1 MLKVD
6 FMINYKPYGDSGLL
20 IEIGNEISEEINNKV
35 LTFTN
40 LIENEL
46 GSIIVE
52 TIPAY
57 NSVLIIYDPLEID
70 YENLISKV
78 KVLEKNISNINKV
91 QNRIIHIPTTYG
103 GEYGEDLKIVAEY
116 NDLTEEEV
124 IDIHSGTLYKVYML
138 GFTPGFPYLGGMS
151 KKIATPRKKTP
162 RKRIEKGSVGIGGNQ
177 TGIYSTNS
185 PGGWQIIGRSPLE
198 LFDIKKSKSLINP
211 GDFLKFESVVEE
223 EYFRIKNLVEKGL
236 YKIKTSISE
245 DNF

>member
-1 MLKVD
+1 
-6 FMINYKPYGDSGLL
+6 MINYKPYGDSGLL

-78 KVLEKNISNINKV
+78 KVLEENISDINKV
-91 QNRIIHIPTTYG
+91 QNRIILIPTTYG
-103 GEYGEDLKIVAEY
+103 GEYGEDLKVVAEY

-124 IDIHSGTLYKVYML
+124 IDIHSGTLYRVYML

-151 KKIATPRKKTP
+151 KKIETPRKKTP
-162 RKRIEKGSVGIGGNQ
+162 RKRIEKGSVGIGGKQ

-211 GDFLKFESVVEE
+211 GDFLKFES
-223 EYFRIKNLVEKGL
+223 
-236 YKIKTSISE
+236 
-245 DNF
+245 

>member
-1 MLKVD
+1 
-6 FMINYKPYGDSGLL
+6 MINYKPYGDSGLL
-20 IEIGNEISEEINNKV
+20 IEIGNEISDEINDKV

-46 GSIIVE
+46 GSSIVE

-57 NSVLIIYDPLEID
+57 NSVLIIYDTLELNYD
-70 YENLISKV
+70 DLLSKV
-78 KVLEKNISNINKV
+78 KSLEENISVINKSK
-91 QNRIIHIPTTYG
+91 NRIVHIPTVYG
-103 GEYGEDLKIVAEY
+103 GEYGEDLKIVADY
-116 NDLTEEEV
+116 NGLRKEEV
-124 IDIHSGTLYKVYML
+124 IDIHSSTLYRVYML

-162 RKRIEKGSVGIGGNQ
+162 RKQIEKGSVGIGGNQ

-198 LFDIKKSKSLINP
+198 FFDIKKAKSLINP
-211 GDFLKFESVVEE
+211 GDFLKFESVDEN
-223 EYFRIKNLVEKGL
+223 EYYRLKKLVEKES
-236 YKIKTSISE
+236 YIIKTSVLE